1 MGAGALGRRGIV
13 SLAGEALRRPPQ
25 EERPVTVLLGPRG
38 SGASETHSALME
50 LYGPTYPFA
59 YLRFAPGQALLPR
72 YALGLLA
79 RQLERRLPQYRRMS
93 FPLLTLGLL
102 ASDEDLS
109 MTSLE
114 EGRRSI
120 QQ

>member
-1 MGAGALGRRGIV
+1 MTDAAVGAGALGRRGIV

-59 YLRFAPGQALLPR
+59 YLRFAPGR
-72 YALGLLA
+72 HCCRGT
-79 RQLERRLPQYRRMS
+79 RWVCSR
-93 FPLLTLGLL
+93 
-102 ASDEDLS
+102 ASWS
-109 MTSLE
+109 
-114 EGRRSI
+114 GGCRSTAGCRSRC
-120 QQ
+120 